1 MPTIQVSPD
10 DAEVPFVPE
19 ANLLTTLID
28 ADIPIDHLCGGR
40 GRCSTCRVFVFE
52 GLSNVSGRTAPEEKM
67 AQKLDF
73 PERVRLACQ
82 TTLSDSVR
90 LRRLV
95 LDKTDELLAS
105 QLGTPRLAGP
115 AGREA
120 HVAVLFVDVV
130 GYTKMSEALPPFD
143 VVHLLNR
150 FFSRTADVVA
160 GNAGIIDNYMGDAVL
175 ALFGLH
181 DEPDPALSAIRSGVE
196 VLQVARDQSHYIE
209 RIYGMKFG
217 VRVGIDFGEVVFG
230 VMGAGTSARE
240 TVIGDTVN
248 VASRLESAN
257 KELGTDV
264 LVSDA
269 VYRLTQSS
277 VTYGPRHELDLRGKV
292 GMVVAH
298 EVISVDAPLAGSE

>member
-1 MPTIQVSPD
+1 MSTIQVSPD
-10 DAEVPFVPE
+10 KVEVAFTPD
-19 ANLLTTLID
+19 ANLLNALLD
-28 ADIPIDHLCGGR
+28 AGVPIDHLCGGR
-40 GRCSTCRVFVFE
+40 ARCSTCRVFLFD
-52 GLSNVSGRTAPEEKM
+52 GLDNVSARTEAEAAM

-120 HVAVLFVDVV
+120 QVAVLFVDVV
-130 GYTKMSEALPPFD
+130 GYTKMSEALPAFD
-143 VVHLLNR
+143 IVHLLNR
-150 FFSRTADVVA
+150 FFSRTDDVVA
-160 GNAGIIDNYMGDAVL
+160 ANAGAIDNYMGDAVL

-181 DEPDPALSAIRSGVE
+181 DEPDPALSAVRSGLA
-196 VLQVARDQSHYIE
+196 VLGVAKDLSHYVE
-209 RIYGMKFG
+209 RLYGMEFA
-217 VRVGIDFGEVVFG
+217 VRVGIDFGEVIFG
-230 VMGAGTSARE
+230 IMGAGDSARE

-248 VASRLESAN
+248 VASRLETAN
-257 KELGTDV
+257 KDLGTDM

-269 VYRLTQSS
+269 VHQLTQSS
-277 VTYGPRHELDLRGKV
+277 VTFGARHELDVRGKV

-298 EVISVDAPLAGSE
+298 EVISVEEGVE